1 MISGGFVSFE
11 LTSSFFLKDAFKYQ
25 SDNPQAGL
33 CKDWNFTEQAVGF
46 YVPFERALSTAAKQL
61 LNFCAEKGTRI
72 LLLNCTFSENWL
84 SHPPRSKT
92 VSIKTQ
98 FLYRM
103 VIQ

>member
-46 YVPFERALSTAAKQL
+46 YEPFGTALFLS
-61 LNFCAEKGTRI
+61 FCAEKGTRI
-72 LLLNCTFSENWL
+72 SLLHCIFSENCL
-84 SHPPRSKT
+84 VTPLK
-92 VSIKTQ
+92 
-98 FLYRM
+98 
-103 VIQ
+103 

>member
-1 MISGGFVSFE
+1 MSLNYILV
-11 LTSSFFLKDAFKYQ
+11 FLKGLCLKPERH
-25 SDNPQAGL
+25 PQAGF

-46 YVPFERALSTAAKQL
+46 YVPFELALSTAAKQL

-84 SHPPRSKT
+84 SLPWLSHPLPEVRLFPLKL
-92 VSIKTQ
+92 K